1 MDSQRAIIGCDDTRA
16 LIFDMHSGRLI
27 RSLPPNPGPVTALHV
42 SKMDDFLIT
51 AGERFSDERLLGHKS
66 YISFFYIFNFVQF
79 VIDVLA
85 GGNKIT
91 FYSFRNEEP
100 RPHLKRNPKGKPL
113 RQLSL
118 SQRALINATNA
129 QPATCFDI
137 SRDSQLAAVAAGRTV
152 QIWTINTPQLRQT
165 LENHTALV
173 TCVRFSPNCEFI
185 ASGGEDK
192 IVVVWNL
199 VFGLIVTTFKVCHM
213 TMARTEV
220 RVN

>member
-1 MDSQRAIIGCDDTRA
+1 
-16 LIFDMHSGRLI
+16 MHSGRLI

-42 SKMDDFLIT
+42 SKNDDFLIT
-51 AGERFSDERLLGHKS
+51 AGKIRSSTNEYKERMPHFHTHSLSICLTHPH
-66 YISFFYIFNFVQF
+66 
-79 VIDVLA
+79 A

-100 RPHLKRNPKGKPL
+100 RPHLKRNPKNKPL

-152 QIWTINTPQLRQT
+152 QIWTINSPQLTQT
-165 LENHTALV
+165 LDNHTALV
-173 TCVRFSPNCEFI
+173 TCARFSPNCELI
-185 ASGGEDK
+185 VSGGDDK

-199 VFGLIVTTFKVCHM
+199 VFGLTVTTFKVCL
-213 TMARTEV
+213 RLCVVCLGRPKCVPIDRNV
-220 RVN
+220 RL

>member
-1 MDSQRAIIGCDDTRA
+1 MKFI
-16 LIFDMHSGRLI
+16 
-27 RSLPPNPGPVTALHV
+27 
-42 SKMDDFLIT
+42 
-51 AGERFSDERLLGHKS
+51 DERKLGHKRHIS
-66 YISFFYIFNFVQF
+66 YEFFSLFLFS
-79 VIDVLA
+79 IDTHA

-152 QIWTINTPQLRQT
+152 QMWHINSPRLTQT

-199 VFGLIVTTFKVCHM
+199 VFGLIVTTFKVRCVYM
-213 TMARTEV
+213 VGVGSSKLSKVFVKLYANKSSVFFFR
-220 RVN
+220 

>member
-1 MDSQRAIIGCDDTRA
+1 MTR
-16 LIFDMHSGRLI
+16 
-27 RSLPPNPGPVTALHV
+27 
-42 SKMDDFLIT
+42 
-51 AGERFSDERLLGHKS
+51 
-66 YISFFYIFNFVQF
+66 
-79 VIDVLA
+79 A

-118 SQRALINATNA
+118 SQRALLTATNA

-152 QIWTINTPQLRQT
+152 QIWQINSPQLTQT
-165 LENHTALV
+165 LDNHTALV

-199 VFGLIVTTFKVCHM
+199 VFGLIVTTFKVCM
-213 TMARTEV
+213 CDMRAWEWAV
-220 RVN
+220 PGPIWPKCVQIDENIVKFYAN